1 MLQTFSLL
9 EKITYYYLKI
19 RKLILKNTI
28 EEANMGQWRV
38 TWDKWTFFL
47 TERLDQLYIHIGR

>member
-19 RKLILKNTI
+19 RKLILKNTV

-38 TWDKWTFFL
+38 TWDKWTFF
-47 TERLDQLYIHIGR
+47 